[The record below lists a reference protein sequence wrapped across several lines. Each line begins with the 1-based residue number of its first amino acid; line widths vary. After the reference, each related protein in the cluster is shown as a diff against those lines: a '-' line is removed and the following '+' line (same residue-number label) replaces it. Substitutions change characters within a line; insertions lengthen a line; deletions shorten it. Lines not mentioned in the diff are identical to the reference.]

1 MKVKV
6 NAKIHGDGLE
16 SAFVLTCS
24 SCLISQAP
32 ACWRQNRGKQ
42 FSRRLGCFYFLCLWA
57 LPSCLWCPGGREQQ
71 RKCASETKL
80 AAKVRGDRVLWDGCP
95 SQWDAGDAGDLR
107 CWSFEM
113 LPLLS
118 GMQEM
123 LEFWDAGGLRCF
135 PFSVGC
141 RRCWSF
147 GMPTPV
153 SWKTNWN
160 FSGVKPQRW
169 KGVDLAQRH
178 VASWKG
184 WGFLDTPQEVM
195 GWGRWYL
202 QSSLYSWGW
211 W

>member
-80 AAKVRGDRVLWDGCP
+80 AAKVRGCFEMVVRLSGMQEMLEIWDAGVLRCFPFSVVCRRCWSFEMLEVWDASP
-95 SQWDAGDAGDLR
+95 SQWDAGDAGVLG
-107 CWSFEM
+107 CP
-113 LPLLS
+113 PLSPERLT
-118 GMQEM
+118 GIF
-123 LEFWDAGGLRCF
+123 LE
-135 PFSVGC
+135 
-141 RRCWSF
+141 
-147 GMPTPV
+147 
-153 SWKTNWN
+153 
-160 FSGVKPQRW
+160 
-169 KGVDLAQRH
+169 
-178 VASWKG
+178 
-184 WGFLDTPQEVM
+184 
-195 GWGRWYL
+195 
-202 QSSLYSWGW
+202 
-211 W
+211 